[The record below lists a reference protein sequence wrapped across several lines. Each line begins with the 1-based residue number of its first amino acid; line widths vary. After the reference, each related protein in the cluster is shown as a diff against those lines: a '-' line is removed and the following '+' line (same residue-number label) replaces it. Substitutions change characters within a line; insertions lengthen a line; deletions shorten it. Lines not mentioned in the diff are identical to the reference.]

1 MAPRRLAW
9 VGALTGTI
17 LLLSTEYA
25 HAGSITIPEPA
36 SLVLLGAGGLAVGVV
51 SWWRRRP

>member
-25 HAGSITIPEPA
+25 HAGFVTIPEPA
-36 SLVLLGAGGLAVGVV
+36 SLVLLGAGALAVGLV